1 MKDSAI
7 TAKKAS
13 YQMASLKRKDKDR
26 ALMAIDKALKTEK
39 SQIFEANRKD
49 IKNAEKNNL
58 PSPILKRLKFDEDKL
73 SGISEGIYST
83 INLEDPSGRILKKT
97 ELDEKL
103 ILNQV
108 SCPIGVIGMI
118 FESRPDA
125 LIQIATLCLK
135 SGNSVLLKGGSEA
148 RETNRVLWKVIKEAS
163 EAAGIPEGW
172 IQLMESR
179 DDVNEILELDE
190 YINLLIPR
198 GSNEFVKYI
207 MDNTHI
213 PVMGHADG
221 ICHTYIHH
229 DADIEMA
236 VNVAFDAKTQY
247 VSVCNATE
255 TILVHK
261 DRAKTLLPLLKKKLD
276 EKSVIIHGCQKTGCI
291 IDCLEA
297 TVEDWATE
305 YLDYAVSIKIV
316 ENMEEAMEHINNFGS
331 GHTDA
336 IISCDRTTAE
346 FFMDRID
353 SADVLWNC
361 STRFADGF
369 RYGLGAEVGVSTS
382 KIHSRGPVGLEG
394 LVIYKWKLYGN
405 GQTVEEY
412 SNGTRKFTHKQL

>member
-1 MKDSAI
+1 
-7 TAKKAS
+7 
-13 YQMASLKRKDKDR
+13 
-26 ALMAIDKALKTEK
+26 
-39 SQIFEANRKD
+39 
-49 IKNAEKNNL
+49 
-58 PSPILKRLKFDEDKL
+58 
-73 SGISEGIYST
+73 
-83 INLEDPSGRILKKT
+83 
-97 ELDEKL
+97 
-103 ILNQV
+103 
-108 SCPIGVIGMI
+108 MI

-148 RETNRVLWKVIKEAS
+148 SETNRVLWKVIKDAS

-179 DDVNEILELDE
+179 DDVNEILKLDK

-221 ICHTYIHH
+221 ICHTYIHR
-229 DADIEMA
+229 DADLEMA

-261 DRAKTLLPLLKKKLD
+261 DRAKTLLPLLKNKLD
-276 EKSVIIHGCQKTGCI
+276 EKSVIIHGCHKTCSI
-291 IDCLEA
+291 IECLEA
-297 TVEDWATE
+297 TDEDWATE
-305 YLDYAVSIKIV
+305 YLDYEVSIKIV

-336 IISCDRTTAE
+336 IISGDRTTAE

-382 KIHSRGPVGLEG
+382 KIHSQRTL
-394 LVIYKWKLYGN
+394 
-405 GQTVEEY
+405 
-412 SNGTRKFTHKQL
+412 